1 MENIIFIFLIIC
13 LVAVCVIPIL
23 LTFTPGSNVWY
34 DKKHGMKYTLTDD
47 WSFWSFT
54 AEWDF
59 SSPFIRLRLLK
70 LFIQGEFDTEKRNKY
85 VKEYSR
91 LKKSLEKAG
100 YDLSDFPD
108 YEQK

>member
-13 LVAVCVIPIL
+13 LVAVCVIPVTS
-23 LTFTPGSNVWY
+23 TFIKDGNVWY
-34 DKKHGMKYTLTDD
+34 DKKHGMKYTLTD
-47 WSFWSFT
+47 SSFT

-59 SSPFIRLRLLK
+59 SSPFTRLRMLK

-85 VKEYSR
+85 VKEYGR

-108 YEQK
+108 YK

>member
-1 MENIIFIFLIIC
+1 MESTVFIFLISC
-13 LVAVCVIPIL
+13 LVVVCVIPIL

-34 DKKHGMKYTLTDD
+34 DKKHGMKYTLTD
-47 WSFWSFT
+47 SSFT
-54 AEWDF
+54 AEWDL
-59 SSPFIRLRLLK
+59 SSPFTRLRMLK

-85 VKEYSR
+85 VKEYGR

-108 YEQK
+108 YK

>member
-1 MENIIFIFLIIC
+1 MESIIFIFLIAC
-13 LVAVCVIPIL
+13 LVLAVAIPL
-23 LTFTPGSNVWY
+23 LSLFISVTDSIWY
-34 DKKHGMKYTLTDD
+34 DKKHGMKYTLTD
-47 WSFWSFT
+47 SSLT

-59 SSPFIRLRLLK
+59 SSPFTRLKMLK
-70 LFIQGEFDTEKRNKY
+70 LFIQGEGFMEKTRNKY
-85 VKEYSR
+85 IREYTN

>member
-23 LTFTPGSNVWY
+23 STFTRDGNVWY
-34 DKKHGMKYTLTDD
+34 DKKHGMKYTLTD
-47 WSFWSFT
+47 SSFT

-59 SSPFIRLRLLK
+59 SSPFTRLRMLK

-85 VKEYSR
+85 VKEYGR
-91 LKKSLEKAG
+91 LKKTLEKAG

-108 YEQK
+108 YK